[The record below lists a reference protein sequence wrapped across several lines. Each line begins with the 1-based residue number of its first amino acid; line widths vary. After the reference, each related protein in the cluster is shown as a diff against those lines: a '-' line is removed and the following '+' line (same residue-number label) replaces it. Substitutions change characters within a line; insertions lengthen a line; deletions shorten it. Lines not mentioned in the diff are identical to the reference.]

1 MQGGGSALITDDM
14 IRQAAE
20 EYEQVVLDSLPD
32 SDQWNHEFTPWFER
46 KMKKLCRRQKHP
58 GVYLALRRVACI
70 VLVLLLGFCMFLA
83 FNGEARAAIID
94 WAKKRYEVFTQYA
107 FLGEPEDPKSNV
119 YDLALVPEGY
129 TLWMQ
134 EHTEEGGLVVY
145 RNDNGQLL
153 SLIYM
158 FNIGGGAIFLDHED
172 CILKTATVGNWPAD
186 LYVSSKAGV
195 GSKIVW
201 IDEDNQVMF
210 ALSAK
215 VEEAMLLEMA
225 EKVFVKK

>member
-1 MQGGGSALITDDM
+1 MITDDM

-58 GVYLALRRVACI
+58 GVYRALRRVACI

-134 EHTEEGGLVVY
+134 EHTETDGVVVY
-145 RNDNGQLL
+145 RNEAGQLL
-153 SLIYM
+153 HLYYRFNAGAGAM
-158 FNIGGGAIFLDHED
+158 FIGHED
-172 CILKTATVGNWPAD
+172 CIHKKAAVGNWYAD
-186 LYVSSKAGV
+186 LYISQNADV
-195 GSKIVW
+195 GSTVVW
-201 IDEDNQVMF
+201 VDEDNQVMF